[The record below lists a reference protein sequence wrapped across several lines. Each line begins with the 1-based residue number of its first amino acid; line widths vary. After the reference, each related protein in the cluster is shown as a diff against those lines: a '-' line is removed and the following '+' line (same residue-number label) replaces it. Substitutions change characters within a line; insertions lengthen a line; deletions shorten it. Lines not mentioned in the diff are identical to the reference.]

1 MELIDSIPVHHG
13 GVARAVN
20 LYTGDLAAIPAH
32 EAVDVLVVSAF
43 PNDYLPTR
51 TSLIGAL
58 HRVGVSVADLARDKE
73 VDLRSFSSCWLSR
86 PIQTPNQHF
95 RRILCFEPA
104 HRGAAPEVVGDIF
117 RSIVPFAT
125 GTPPVRQI
133 AMPLVASGDQGEP
146 AEAMLEALVDA
157 AVHWLAGGLTL
168 DTIKVVLRESDAT
181 PALRATF
188 ARAKERPAQA
198 AKSTGESGE
207 PVDSGQRSDS
217 AHQFD
222 VFISYCHKD
231 KAAADELVAALK
243 AHRPSIRIFLDRLE
257 LRTGSAWQQHIFES
271 LDASRK
277 VVCLFSPAYIASKV
291 CTEEFNIAL
300 MRHRD
305 VESGVLLPVY
315 LRTAGLPGYMRMLQY
330 EDVREGDS
338 IKIAATA
345 EKLASVL

>member
-1 MELIDSIPVHHG
+1 MQLIDSIPVYHHG
-13 GVARAVN
+13 VDRAVN

-43 PNDYLPTR
+43 PNDYLPTP

-86 PIQTPNQHF
+86 PIETPGTNF

-104 HRGAAPEVVGDIF
+104 HRGSAPEVVGDIF

-125 GTPPVRQI
+125 GTPPVRKI

-146 AEAMLEALVDA
+146 AEAMLESLVDA
-157 AVHWLAGGLTL
+157 AVHWLEGGLTL

-188 ARAKERPAQA
+188 ARAKRQPAKAGA
-198 AKSTGESGE
+198 APDESAEGDGPGEQND
-207 PVDSGQRSDS
+207 P

-222 VFISYCHKD
+222 VFISYSHKD
-231 KAAADELVAALK
+231 KAAADQLVAALR
-243 AHRPSIRIFLDRLE
+243 ANRPSIRIFLDRQE

-277 VVCLFSPAYIASKV
+277 VVCLFSPDYVSSKV

-315 LRTAGLPGYMRMLQY
+315 LRTTGLPGYMRMLQY

-338 IKIAATA
+338 IKIVASAG
-345 EKLASVL
+345 KLASVL

>member
-1 MELIDSIPVHHG
+1 MNLIDSIPVHHH
-13 GVARAVN
+13 GVDRAVN
-20 LYTGDLAAIPAH
+20 LYTGDLASIPAH

-58 HRVGVSVADLARDKE
+58 HRVGVSVEDLARDKE

-86 PIQTPNQHF
+86 PIETPGMHF

-104 HRGAAPEVVGDIF
+104 HRGSAPEVVGDIF

-146 AEAMLEALVDA
+146 AEAMLESLVDA
-157 AVHWLAGGLTL
+157 AAHWLAGGLTL

-188 ARAKERPAQA
+188 ARAKERHASAVSVPDA
-198 AKSTGESGE
+198 AVERDTSGRRGEAAS
-207 PVDSGQRSDS
+207 R
-217 AHQFD
+217 FD
-222 VFISYCHKD
+222 VFVSYCHKD
-231 KAAADELVAALK
+231 KAAADQLVAALK
-243 AHRPSIRIFLDRLE
+243 AHRPSVRIFLDRLE
-257 LRTGSAWQQHIFES
+257 LRTGAAWQQHIFES

-277 VVCLFSPAYIASKV
+277 VVCLFSPDYVSSKV
-291 CTEEFNIAL
+291 CNEEFNIAL

-305 VESGVLLPVY
+305 VESGVLLPMY

-338 IKIAATA
+338 IKILASA
-345 EKLASVL
+345 EKLASML

>member
-1 MELIDSIPVHHG
+1 MELIDSILVHHH
-13 GVARAVN
+13 GVDRAVK
-20 LYTGDLAAIPAH
+20 LYTGDLAAIPAR

-73 VDLRSFSSCWLSR
+73 IDLRSFSSCWLSR
-86 PIQTPNQHF
+86 PIETPGMHF

-104 HRGAAPEVVGDIF
+104 HRGSAPEVVGDIF

-146 AEAMLEALVDA
+146 AEAMLKSLVDA

-188 ARAKERPAQA
+188 ARAKEPHAKA
-198 AKSTGESGE
+198 ATAPDDPGERDASTT
-207 PVDSGQRSDS
+207 QY
-217 AHQFD
+217 D
-222 VFISYCHKD
+222 VFVSYSHKD

-243 AHRPSIRIFLDRLE
+243 ARRPSMRIFLDRQE
-257 LRTGSAWQQHIFES
+257 LRTGSSWQQHIFES

-277 VVCLFSPAYIASKV
+277 VVCLFSPDYVSSKV

-338 IKIAATA
+338 IKIVASA